1 MGEVIDKGRG
11 GRKRV
16 EGRWVGVGSGIG
28 GGREM
33 ARKVSTLVS
42 LAVLGL
48 VAALV
53 VHAVAA
59 QPQGQLGGPRAQMM
73 RQRGAGM
80 LRMACNIE
88 GLWAELSFGAKLAD
102 AKLLK
107 MRPVFQKAWDERQS
121 AGAEIASPADI
132 PAAFEKLDK
141 ISTDLVDSVKKGTTE
156 EEFNKLSPWLENQ
169 NRMLEMMRQR
179 LSGSGAFMGPRPPQE
194 Q

>member
-1 MGEVIDKGRG
+1 MT
-11 GRKRV
+11 
-16 EGRWVGVGSGIG
+16 
-28 GGREM
+28 
-33 ARKVSTLVS
+33 RKVSMFVS

-53 VHAVAA
+53 VHAVSA
-59 QPQGQLGGPRAQMM
+59 QPQAGPPGGPRAQMM

-107 MRPVFQKAWDERQS
+107 MRPVFQKAWDQRET
-121 AGAEIASPADI
+121 AGSEVASPADI

-141 ISTDLVDSVKKGTTE
+141 ISTDLVDNVKKGTTE

-179 LSGSGAFMGPRPPQE
+179 FSGSGAFMGPRPQQE